1 MKVNLHFIF
10 IYQQYICS
18 INNKLLILNL
28 EIMKKV
34 LMLVAVLLGTSVMV
48 NAKTFPTKNA
58 PVKEL
63 KVQKHKKHRKARV
76 EKKVATPAMES
87 SKEKQ

>member
-1 MKVNLHFIF
+1 
-10 IYQQYICS
+10 
-18 INNKLLILNL
+18 
-28 EIMKKV
+28 MKKV

-48 NAKTFPTKNA
+48 NAKTVPTKNA

-63 KVQKHKKHRKARV
+63 KVQKHKKHRKARAI
-76 EKKVATPAMES
+76 KKVAAPTMES